1 MKIQTWRILLLLVFV
16 TMILCGSAVIAEN
29 DISEWNTDSGKPDS
43 EADGTEGFGIDLGL
57 NKQGADASGETSD
70 VSEADQTTEPE
81 AEGQEALESGKTLK
95 GVIDV
100 DTYLNIR
107 NGPWKNIIGNL
118 NSGDKIKIVGKE
130 GDWFKIVNGGSFAY
144 VHAYYVSA
152 PGFPSHQGV
161 EPPILGSN
169 ESPYGN
175 KSSSAGGAAGGSGGA
190 ALLGYLQQA
199 GLTGE
204 ELKMAWAIGMAES
217 GGAPDAYNGD
227 SSTGD
232 MSYGLFQIN
241 MLGDLGPAR
250 MAQYNLSC
258 YEDLFDPMT
267 NIRVMMQMS
276 ANCSDWSPWSTYKR
290 GDHEEFLSQFPQ

>member
-1 MKIQTWRILLLLVFV
+1 MKISAWRILLLPVLITFTICCTALV
-16 TMILCGSAVIAEN
+16 AEEN
-29 DISEWNTDSGKPDS
+29 ISEWNTGNVKPVS
-43 EADGTEGFGIDLGL
+43 EADGTEGFGVDLGL
-57 NKQGADASGETSD
+57 NKQGAEASGETSD
-70 VSEADQTTEPE
+70 INEADQTTEP
-81 AEGQEALESGKTLK
+81 APEGQEALDSGNILD

-107 NGPWKNIIGNL
+107 NAPWANIIGGL
-118 NSGDKIKIVGKE
+118 RTGDKIQIVAKE
-130 GDWFKIVNGGSFAY
+130 GDWFKIVYGSGFAY
-144 VHAYYVSA
+144 VHAYYVDA

-161 EPPILGSN
+161 EPPILGPN
-169 ESPYGN
+169 QSPSGTN
-175 KSSSAGGAAGGSGGA
+175 NSSGGGSGGE

-204 ELKMAWAIGMAES
+204 ALKMAWAIGMAES
-217 GGAPDAYNGD
+217 GGAPDAFNGD

-241 MLGDLGPAR
+241 MIDELGPER

-267 NIRVMMQMS
+267 NIRVMIQMS

-290 GDHEEFLSQFPQ
+290 GDHEEFLSQFPLQ

>member
-1 MKIQTWRILLLLVFV
+1 MKIQTCRILLLLVFA
-16 TMILCGSAVIAEN
+16 TMISCGSAAIAEN

-57 NKQGADASGETSD
+57 KKPAADTSD
-70 VSEADQTTEPE
+70 KTPDISETDQTAEP
-81 AEGQEALESGKTLK
+81 AQEALESGETLE

-100 DTYLNIR
+100 DTFLNIR
-107 NGPWKNIIGNL
+107 NAPWANIIGSL
-118 NSGDKIKIVGKE
+118 NTGDKIKIVGKE
-130 GDWFKIVNGGSFAY
+130 GDWFKIVNGSSFAY
-144 VHAYYVSA
+144 VHAYYVNA

-175 KSSSAGGAAGGSGGA
+175 KSSSAGGTAGDSGGA

-204 ELKMAWAIGMAES
+204 ALKMAWAIGMAES

-267 NIRVMMQMS
+267 NIRVMIQMS

-290 GDHEEFLSQFPQ
+290 GNHEEFLSQFPQ

>member
-16 TMILCGSAVIAEN
+16 AMVLFGSAVIADN
-29 DISEWNTDSGKPDS
+29 DISEWNAGDGKPDS
-43 EADGTEGFGIDLGL
+43 EVDGTEGFGVDIGL
-57 NKQGADASGETSD
+57 NKQQGDASGEAST
-70 VSEADQTTEPE
+70 
-81 AEGQEALESGKTLK
+81 LE

-107 NGPWKNIIGNL
+107 SGPWENIVG
-118 NSGDKIKIVGKE
+118 GFRTGEKIKIVSKD
-130 GDWFKIVNGGSFAY
+130 GDWFKIVNGNSYAY
-144 VHAYYVSA
+144 VHAYYVDA

-169 ESPYGN
+169 ESPYGD
-175 KSSSAGGAAGGSGGA
+175 KYSAAGAGGSGGV

-250 MAQYNLSC
+250 MEQYGLSC

-267 NIRVMMQMS
+267 NIRVMIQMS
-276 ANCSDWSPWSTYKR
+276 ANCSDWSPWSTYNR
-290 GDHEEFLSQFPQ
+290 GNHEEFLSQFPPQ